1 MTLKRLRHG
10 TKWFA
15 AVVCLLAATPAMA
28 SANRLFV
35 GSGAGLP
42 GSSGNIITL
51 ALRNEAPVRGM
62 QLELADLPDYL
73 RPDSVWVTGRAYGFI
88 ARFND
93 VDGVL
98 RLIAVAFNYTLEA
111 DSGAV
116 VNVSY
121 TVAANAPLGTEV
133 ALQVLSL
140 IVINGENEVVEATAE
155 GGVFVVGSPSGVA
168 AEAVAPTCFTLA
180 QNYPNPFGSGPEAAH
195 GTTSICFSLPKP
207 EEVSLVIYDLLGR
220 EVCTLFRGRLHSGD
234 HALTWDG
241 SDAAGRFLPAGVYLY
256 RLQAGAQAI
265 TKRLAIVR

>member
-1 MTLKRLRHG
+1 
-10 TKWFA
+10 
-15 AVVCLLAATPAMA
+15 MA
-28 SANRLFV
+28 SANRLCV

-42 GSSGNIITL
+42 GSTGNVITI

-98 RLIAVAFNYTLEA
+98 RLIAISFNYTLEA

-121 TVAANAPLGTEV
+121 QVAANAPLGTEV

-140 IVINGENEVVEATAE
+140 ILINGENEVVEATAE

-168 AEAVAPTCFTLA
+168 AAAVTPTRFALA
-180 QNYPNPFGSGPEAAH
+180 QNYPNPFGSGAAAH
-195 GTTSICFSLPKP
+195 GTTSIGFSLPKP
-207 EEVSLVIYDLLGR
+207 EEVSLVVYDLLGR
-220 EVCTLFRGRLHSGD
+220 EVCTVFRGRLGTGD
-234 HALTWDG
+234 HTLAWDG
-241 SDAAGRFLPAGVYLY
+241 SDAAGRPLPAGVYLY
-256 RLQAGAQAI
+256 RLQVGAQSA

>member
-1 MTLKRLRHG
+1 MMLSRVHDAAR
-10 TKWFA
+10 WFA
-15 AVVCLLAATPAMA
+15 AAVCLLAATQAMA

-42 GSSGNIITL
+42 GSTGNVIAI
-51 ALRNEAPVRGM
+51 ALRNEAPVRGL

-93 VDGVL
+93 IDGVL
-98 RLIAVAFNYTLEA
+98 RLIAVSFNYTLEA

-121 TVAANAPLGTEV
+121 RVAADAPLGTEV

-140 IVINGENEVVEATAE
+140 ILINGENEVVEATAE
-155 GGVFVVGSPSGVA
+155 GGVFVVGFPSGVA
-168 AEAVAPTCFTLA
+168 TNAPAPTCFTLA
-180 QNYPNPFGSGPEAAH
+180 QNYPNPFGFGPVAH
-195 GTTSICFSLPKP
+195 GTTSILFSLPKA

-220 EVCTLFRGRLHSGD
+220 EVCTLFRGRLGSGD

-241 SDAAGRFLPAGVYLY
+241 SDAAGRPLPAGLYLY
-256 RLQAGAQAI
+256 RLQAGERAI
-265 TKRLAIVR
+265 TRRLAIVR